1 MKKERSLDIF
11 EISGK
16 TAIGLLIIAV
26 VVPPL
31 AVPALFFTPIAA
43 CIWLLG
49 ECLPQEE
56 PTKEVT
62 LKK

>member
-1 MKKERSLDIF
+1 MDIF
-11 EISGK
+11 TTSGK
-16 TAIGLLIIAV
+16 AFVGLIITAV
-26 VVPPL
+26 IIPGL
-31 AVPALFFTPIAA
+31 AVPALFLAPVAL
-43 CIWLLG
+43 CIWILG

>member
-1 MKKERSLDIF
+1 MNIF
-11 EISGK
+11 EVSGYA
-16 TAIGLLIIAV
+16 AIGLTLTAAII
-26 VVPPL
+26 PGL
-31 AVPALFFTPIAA
+31 AVPALFLAPVAL
-43 CIWLLG
+43 CIWILG